1 MMSDTN
7 GRSESGSMRPAG
19 SAGRGRTDEQGVES
33 TAAIARHPI
42 HPMLVPFPIGFLLAA
57 LGSDVG
63 YWITQDAFWARA
75 SLWLV
80 GAGLLTGLGSAA
92 AGLVDFVTISRVR
105 ELRAAWIHFIG
116 NATAIA
122 LAAVSWILRL
132 PDPSDAVLPGGLV
145 LSAAIAAILGLTGW
159 YGGELSY
166 RYRVGVIRDR

>member
-1 MMSDTN
+1 MSDSN
-7 GRSESGSMRPAG
+7 RRSDTGSLRPAG
-19 SAGRGRTDEQGVES
+19 SAGRSRADEPGVES
-33 TAAIARHPI
+33 TAAIARHPV
-42 HPMLVPFPIGFLLAA
+42 HPMLVPFPIGFLVAA
-57 LGSDVG
+57 LGGDVG

-80 GAGLLTGLGSAA
+80 GAGLLTGLGAAA
-92 AGLVDFVTISRVR
+92 AGLLDFITISRVR

-145 LSAAIAAILGLTGW
+145 LSAVITAILGLTGW

-166 RYRVGVIRDR
+166 RHRVGVISDR